1 MIRELETVDLTRDFP
16 EYGLSRG
23 DIGAV
28 VHCYKSGVAFE
39 VEFVTV
45 KAETL
50 AVITLESKDVRPM
63 HPNEILH
70 AREIKAA

>member
-1 MIRELETVDLTRDFP
+1 MIRELETVVLTRDFS
-16 EYGLSRG
+16 EHGLSRG

-28 VHCYKSGVAFE
+28 VHCYKGGVAFE
-39 VEFVTV
+39 VEFVNG
-45 KAETL
+45 KDETL
-50 AVITLESKDVRPM
+50 AVITLESTDVRPM